1 MIKHN
6 KHICEQ
12 LTAQYWDRT
21 GLCNNLCLIVI
32 TAERI
37 SYFLTLEY
45 CTLCCTFIF
54 RQQQREFIL
63 WCNLFPLQTLSS
75 SAHVYLCNY
84 LWIIHA
90 QILQSSLIISFCIH
104 NSESTHTNTQ
114 IKPAINKPEV
124 SHSNKIKEQQQKN
137 WQWGKNKFLPLLHQP
152 SWLCYFYIPCS
163 NLPVLAET
171 DQYSACISLAKRMA
185 SSSVLSHTAPDWA
198 NNEGQLEQSVWAGDS
213 TGTAIAPT
221 LGCFQCS
228 QWPLWPCLDM
238 TARTFSYLVLALHG
252 SVHSAPTAL
261 KQNKS

>member
-21 GLCNNLCLIVI
+21 GLSNKLSLILI

-137 WQWGKNKFLPLLHQP
+137 WQWGKISSSH
-152 SWLCYFYIPCS
+152 SYISPRGY
-163 NLPVLAET
+163 AIFT
-171 DQYSACISLAKRMA
+171 SLAVIYLFWLKPTSTLPA
-185 SSSVLSHTAPDWA
+185 SPWQNGWHRALSSHTQLLT
-198 NNEGQLEQSVWAGDS
+198 GQTTRDSLNKVCLGWWQHRHCHSTHTGMFPVFSVASLTLPRHDCKNVQLFS
-213 TGTAIAPT
+213 TGFAWK
-221 LGCFQCS
+221 C
-228 QWPLWPCLDM
+228 PL
-238 TARTFSYLVLALHG
+238 S
-252 SVHSAPTAL
+252 SHSTET
-261 KQNKS
+261 K